1 MDIFKGRDDDE
12 VKQHCQE
19 SNCELVVVPHN
30 LINKF
35 QTLNISANQSSKKF
49 ISVKFN
55 SWYAD
60 RVSSQLSTGIAPD
73 DVKNPLH

>member
-1 MDIFKGRDDDE
+1 MDIFKGQDDDE
-12 VKQHCQE
+12 VKQFYQE

-35 QTLNISANQSSKKF
+35 QPLNISANQSLKKF
-49 ISVKFN
+49 ISVKIN

-60 RVSSQLSTGIAPD
+60 RVSSQLSTGTAPD